1 LFGKRTYGTLLVL
14 VLFLEVLDEEGFVA
28 EFVVDEFVDGAGG
41 EEEAV
46 SAGAY
51 AEFFAF
57 GDVGGGVG
65 VGILRGGVGDG
76 FAAEAG
82 SGVAD
87 TEDHGACGADGS
99 DFDDL
104 FGIEGGSVFHGV
116 EEDLAECLHGLLPCV
131 VGELGG
137 ELLGEG
143 HETLGGEEAAVDAD
157 GDPTGAGGDDLDIV
171 SELAFG
177 CCAGGEAGDLVGV
190 EWRGEEGEDAGAQG
204 GDDFVGGAFVG
215 EDDALDAGADG
226 ADLLEKCE
234 AFVDGVV
241 CAGDDDAEGLGAKLA
256 DGVDVSGGVFD
267 GHGARCEGIA
277 DLSADRGL
285 TSDD

>member
-1 LFGKRTYGTLLVL
+1 MPAARRRPYPPGRMPSSLRLATW
-14 VLFLEVLDEEGFVA
+14 
-28 EFVVDEFVDGAGG
+28 
-41 EEEAV
+41 AV
-46 SAGAY
+46 GS
-51 AEFFAF
+51 E
-57 GDVGGGVG
+57 

-82 SGVAD
+82 SGSRTRKTMVRAVRMAV
-87 TEDHGACGADGS
+87 TSTTCSG
-99 DFDDL
+99 F
-104 FGIEGGSVFHGV
+104 EGGSVFHGV

-204 GDDFVGGAFVG
+204 GDDFVGGACAG

-267 GHGARCEGIA
+267 GHGAGCEGIA